1 MAGLRAG
8 LAALSSTAGTSSV
21 THSASPSAVRLNAW
35 AFISA
40 TGAGTPALIIASLF
54 SSKLSSV

>member
-1 MAGLRAG
+1 M
-8 LAALSSTAGTSSV
+8 SSV
-21 THSASPSAVRLNAW
+21 THSASPSAVRENAW

-40 TGAGTPALIIASLF
+40 IGAGTPAWIIASLF

>member
-1 MAGLRAG
+1 
-8 LAALSSTAGTSSV
+8 V

-40 TGAGTPALIIASLF
+40 ISSSFAENGLIAEVK
-54 SSKLSSV
+54 SSQGQGGCPPSRNR